1 MDAFSSL
8 LCGLASL
15 SLAAASHAISAT
27 ASKTKT
33 PTPAALAWALV
44 GAGAA
49 VSPLL
54 LILPT
59 AGHGPPSLRGAL
71 TGAVL
76 SAACLLATPA
86 AERLGAPAAAALA
99 AAAASLSSFAAS
111 VGPAGD
117 WSSASDVAIL
127 RPGLATPGLVAL
139 LLGAAA
145 CAASSRGDLA
155 ADADAV
161 VVAAAAAAAAVDD
174 EGSEVPLLRRQ
185 GGEDEEE
192 RAAAPNGDEED
203 GSSAAAPLISGVRA
217 VAPQP
222 RRRERPFWEGLALSL
237 SAGGLAG
244 TALVPMRKAPP
255 PLRGLSLLPSV
266 ALGALVAGPSSAA
279 LLLRLSGESVATA
292 APRAVRARC
301 ALAGALLAAAVA
313 SSVVAASRS
322 RGGLAAVAPA
332 VAIGFAVAVSAIEV
346 AAAERRRGRGGSP
359 AASASVSIP
368 GEDDVFAPSSLPP
381 SPLISRPR
389 SFALSLAT
397 LALGAGLLSASV

>member
-161 VVAAAAAAAAVDD
+161 VVAAAAAAVDD